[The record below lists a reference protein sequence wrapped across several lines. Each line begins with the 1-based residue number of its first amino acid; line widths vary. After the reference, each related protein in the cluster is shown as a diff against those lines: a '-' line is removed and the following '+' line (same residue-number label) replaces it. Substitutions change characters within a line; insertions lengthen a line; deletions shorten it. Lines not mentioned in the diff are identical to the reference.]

1 MIISDLVYEM
11 KEHQTLHWLLQSNE
25 FASSLVYLVCGIQYD
40 NLYVISGLNSIEI
53 FNDELKV
60 VILLSVGYVNKN
72 YLKIKDVRRVYYIIF
87 SPLFKYESLLNG
99 LDIIMISLK
108 EWFYLISR
116 SKNEDANRL
125 HQLSNLK
132 IKVIVEDLPS

>member
-1 MIISDLVYEM
+1 MPDLVYEM

-60 VILLSVGYVNKN
+60 VILFSVGYVNKN

-99 LDIIMISLK
+99 LDIIMINLK

>member
-1 MIISDLVYEM
+1 MPDLVYEM
-11 KEHQTLHWLLQSNE
+11 KEHQTLHWLLQCNE
-25 FASSLVYLVCGIQYD
+25 FASSLVYLVCDIQYD
-40 NLYVISGLNSIEI
+40 NLYVISGHNSIEI
-53 FNDELKV
+53 FNDEVKV
-60 VILLSVGYVNKN
+60 VILFSVGYVNKN

-125 HQLSNLK
+125 HRLSNLE

>member
-1 MIISDLVYEM
+1 MADLVYEI
-11 KEHQTLHWLLQSNE
+11 KEHQTLHWLLQSDE
-25 FASSLVYLVCGIQYD
+25 FASSLVYLVCGIHYD
-40 NLYVISGLNSIEI
+40 NLYVISGFNSIEI

-60 VILLSVGYVNKN
+60 VVLLSVGYVNKN

-116 SKNEDANRL
+116 SKNEDSNRL

>member
-1 MIISDLVYEM
+1 MADLVYGI
-11 KEHQTLHWLLQSNE
+11 KEHQTLHWLLQSDE
-25 FASSLVYLVCGIQYD
+25 FASSLLYLVCGIRYD
-40 NLYVISGLNSIEI
+40 SLNVISGLNSIEI
-53 FNDELKV
+53 INEEVKV
-60 VILLSVGYVNKN
+60 VILFSVGYVNKN
-72 YLKIKDVRRVYYIIF
+72 YLKIKDARLVYYIIF
-87 SPLFKYESLLNG
+87 SPLFKDESLLNG
-99 LDIIMISLK
+99 LNIIEISLK